1 MRIRN
6 PDQKRGIIFS
16 VIENKIRINNF
27 SFTRVLFIYEK
38 ANRMRMYNSQFGMEC
53 LVDALENTTLSE
65 HPVSKPL
72 LVGHF
77 RDHAAD

>member
-1 MRIRN
+1 MER
-6 PDQKRGIIFS
+6 KSGIIYLS
-16 VIENKIRINNF
+16 LKIIF
-27 SFTRVLFIYEK
+27 ELIISFTGVLFIYEK